1 LREKATAGPKDSTFS
16 GAWRHG
22 SHLGHFTAASA
33 FLLSLSCSLFLV
45 EEAHLWGSCHSPG
58 TSTPSFGP
66 VLPWPCAPFG
76 VSDRHGF
83 SSILSQ
89 PSSLLHGMGVRGGL
103 GVNAFRQLHLNIK
116 SNLPS
121 PFCSS
126 ALAERDELCQC
137 APGEGKGADEAHRV
151 TWEQAG
157 MVQGTDL
164 RMTCTFSQDPGQE
177 RGQLHLA
184 SRATH
189 VSAFDQAK
197 QAGLHVAN
205 VPCSNVLARS
215 VVRLLDHVWRP
226 PRNVCAAAMH
236 LPARRSR
243 SSPAPYYQSPPQPS
257 PTVMKSAV

>member
-1 LREKATAGPKDSTFS
+1 M
-16 GAWRHG
+16 
-22 SHLGHFTAASA
+22 
-33 FLLSLSCSLFLV
+33 
-45 EEAHLWGSCHSPG
+45 
-58 TSTPSFGP
+58 
-66 VLPWPCAPFG
+66 
-76 VSDRHGF
+76 
-83 SSILSQ
+83 
-89 PSSLLHGMGVRGGL
+89 LLHGTGVRGGL
-103 GVNAFRQLHLNIK
+103 RVNAFRQLHLNIK
-116 SNLPS
+116 SNLPP
-121 PFCSS
+121 PFCSG
-126 ALAERDELCQC
+126 AFAERDELCQC
-137 APGEGKGADEAHRV
+137 APGEGKGADEAHWV
-151 TWEQAG
+151 AWEQAG
-157 MVQGTDL
+157 MVQGTDV
-164 RMTCTFSQDPGQE
+164 RITCTFSEDPGQE

-243 SSPAPYYQSPPQPS
+243 SSPAPHFQSPPQPS

>member
-1 LREKATAGPKDSTFS
+1 
-16 GAWRHG
+16 
-22 SHLGHFTAASA
+22 
-33 FLLSLSCSLFLV
+33 
-45 EEAHLWGSCHSPG
+45 
-58 TSTPSFGP
+58 
-66 VLPWPCAPFG
+66 
-76 VSDRHGF
+76 
-83 SSILSQ
+83 
-89 PSSLLHGMGVRGGL
+89 M
-103 GVNAFRQLHLNIK
+103 NAFRQLHLNIK

-126 ALAERDELCQC
+126 PLAERDDLCQC
-137 APGEGKGADEAHRV
+137 APGEGKGADEAQRV

-164 RMTCTFSQDPGQE
+164 RTTCTFSQDPGQE

-205 VPCSNVLARS
+205 VTCSNVLARS

-226 PRNVCAAAMH
+226 PQNVRAAATCICLRDEAGVH
-236 LPARRSR
+236 PPHISVSTSAIADRDEERSVNPAGWTATEGAFASERRRWPRSLKACREGVCPGKKSR
-243 SSPAPYYQSPPQPS
+243 A
-257 PTVMKSAV
+257 KSRTPLSWSKR